1 MKNFFVEFHIFRI
14 NIRYLSKIMSEVFI
28 LNKFNRT
35 KSSRI
40 FSRRLYYT
48 ALVICLAM
56 VGLACYFSYTQTA
69 HDLTEQIN
77 SIDDSSNN
85 SSDSADRG
93 AAVDVAKKKNDIKKE
108 TTVAETAGPEEK
120 PEAKA
125 GKKLFC
131 IPVNGEIMQEYS
143 GSELVKNITTGTW
156 QTHNGVDIAGNTGDE
171 VRAMTNG
178 TVTDVYDDA
187 LWGVVVVIDH
197 GNGITG
203 RYCNLNKGVTV
214 EAGKDVQAND
224 VIGAI
229 GDTADIESSMESHLH
244 FEVLK
249 SENYVNPIDV
259 INNMG

>member
-1 MKNFFVEFHIFRI
+1 M
-14 NIRYLSKIMSEVFI
+14 
-28 LNKFNRT
+28 NKFDRT
-35 KSSRI
+35 KKSRL
-40 FSRRLYYT
+40 FSRRLYYA

-69 HDLTEQIN
+69 EDLSEQIN
-77 SIDDSSNN
+77 SIGDTDNKTAVDAGN
-85 SSDSADRG
+85 EDSAL
-93 AAVDVAKKKNDIKKE
+93 DVVKKKDNIKKE
-108 TTVAETAGPEEK
+108 TTMPEAPGPEEK

-125 GKKLFC
+125 TKKVFC
-131 IPVNGEIMQEYS
+131 IPMSGEIMQEYS
-143 GSELVKNITTGTW
+143 GSDLVKNITTGAW

-171 VRAMTNG
+171 VRAMTDG
-178 TVTDVYDDA
+178 TVTDVYEDA

-203 RYCNLNKGVTV
+203 RYCNLNKGVSV
-214 EAGKDVQAND
+214 ETGTNVAAND

-229 GDTADIESSMESHLH
+229 GDTADIESSMECHLH